1 MSTSSTRGRF
11 LMAQWQSLVPL
22 QVKGQNA
29 IIYRGPYCVK
39 IPGKVPWRL
48 CWDSLRWLPEPV
60 PGGTGGQ
67 SQWPEQPPVLG
78 PAWKWSEIVTDSCCS
93 QGAACPSSSG
103 LGRFESLGILQR
115 ETLKNPM
122 GCVGKC
128 QRKAGI
134 GLPWPQR
141 VIQVPQIVW
150 DQLTNSPGNLER
162 EF

>member
-22 QVKGQNA
+22 QLKGQNA

-39 IPGKVPWRL
+39 IPGKVPCCL

-60 PGGTGGQ
+60 PGGAGGQ
-67 SQWPEQPPVLG
+67 SQRPEQPLGSAPRENDQRLLQTAAVLEV
-78 PAWKWSEIVTDSCCS
+78 PRAQAVKD
-93 QGAACPSSSG
+93 
-103 LGRFESLGILQR
+103 LESLGRLQR

-122 GCVGKC
+122 GCVGKH

-150 DQLTNSPGNLER
+150 DQLTNSLGNFER